1 MRSRTILLIQLGL
14 NLAFVGI
21 ILILVVL
28 LKGNQSPPRFL
39 LTPRPVTNTVTQIAV
54 RKINATNLL
63 AALASRQ
70 LSWANLES
78 TNYSVYIANLRAF
91 GVPEETIRDII
102 ITDIAKFY
110 AQRRAALRA
119 QAPPA
124 KFWEPGDAWES
135 GGNLNA
141 DLRQQLRDLDQEER
155 QLVRELLGVDL
166 SAELARY
173 SAAEETDQEYRY
185 SFLTPDKRDKLRGLQ
200 DKYDALEQEV
210 YARTKGLV
218 LDEDQEELRQIGKA
232 REAELAQLL
241 SPEEL
246 EEHQVRNSTTANA
259 LRYQLAGFN
268 PSEEEFRTIFR
279 LQKTFDDEFGQNF
292 DATDEKQTEIRAR
305 AQQEAQEA
313 MDEEVKKVL
322 GGQRYAEYERAQ
334 DSEYKSLVQ
343 LADRFELARDVVNK
357 VYDFKATAERQKEA
371 IENNASLTE
380 EQRRAALAAIAQ
392 ETERTVSQ
400 FMGDKVFKTYRK
412 AGGQWINGLG
422 VSAVP
427 EPVPA
432 VIETP
437 PPPPASIFP
446 PLPPIRVIPPTR
458 ER

>member
-1 MRSRTILLIQLGL
+1 MRSRTIFLIQLAL

-21 ILILVVL
+21 ILALVAL
-28 LKGNQSPPRFL
+28 LRGSQRPVGFL
-39 LTPRPVTNTVTQIAV
+39 PAPRPVTNTVTQIAV

-78 TNYSVYIANLRAF
+78 TNYAIYIANLRAF
-91 GVPEETIRDII
+91 GAPEETIRDII
-102 ITDIAKFY
+102 ITDIAKLY

-124 KFWEPGDAWES
+124 RFWETGDAWES
-135 GGNLNA
+135 GGHLN
-141 DLRQQLRDLDQEER
+141 DSLRQQLRNLDWEER

-166 SAELARY
+166 AVELARY
-173 SAAEETDQEYRY
+173 SAADDTDQEHRYR
-185 SFLTPDKRDKLRGLQ
+185 FLAPEKRDQVRGLQ

-218 LDEDQEELRQIGKA
+218 LDEDQEELRRIATA

-246 EEHQVRNSTTANA
+246 EEYQVRNSPTASA

-268 PSEEEFRTIFR
+268 PNEEEFRRIFR
-279 LQKTFDDEFGQNF
+279 LHKTFDDEFGLNF

-313 MDEEVKKVL
+313 LNEEIKKVL
-322 GGQRYAEYERAQ
+322 GDQRYAEYERAQ
-334 DSEYKSLVQ
+334 DGDYKSLVQ
-343 LADRFELARDVVNK
+343 LAGRFEISGDLINR
-357 VYDFKATAERQKEA
+357 VYDHKATAERQKEA
-371 IENNASLTE
+371 IENNAGLSE
-380 EQRRAALAAIAQ
+380 EQRRTALAAIAQ
-392 ETERTVSQ
+392 ETERTVAQ
-400 FMGDKVFKTYRK
+400 IMGDKVFKAYRK

-427 EPVPA
+427 EPAPV
-432 VIETP
+432 VIEA
-437 PPPPASIFP
+437 PPPAPTVFP
-446 PLPPIRVIPPTR
+446 PFPPGYPIIPPPLNR
-458 ER
+458 